1 MFEYDQEIVAAL
13 LEKHREF
20 RKLYDKHEQLDKD
33 VHEAEI
39 GTLAVDD
46 MELHRWKK
54 EKLWAKDKMAAI
66 IATYKKEHRV

>member
-1 MFEYDQEIVAAL
+1 MFEYDQDIVVSL
-13 LEKHREF
+13 LQSSREF
-20 RKLYDKHEQLDKD
+20 KSLFDKHEKLDRD

-54 EKLWAKDKMAAI
+54 EKLLAKDKMATI
-66 IATYKKEHRV
+66 IAAYKKERSG